1 MHDGNNTLMKIR
13 GTATDRLN
21 DVIQS
26 LQLVRRS
33 GLLTVER
40 DGPGNSSELGT
51 IVFRDGRVIDANV
64 GQLRG
69 PDAFRVL
76 MVWTTCR
83 FIFEASPPP
92 SISTST
98 SPLPAVRPDN
108 QMVERRYEEAPA
120 NVNHP
125 SLIVPYRFQYMQGS
139 LPDFQQLGLSR
150 IHRQL
155 FLLIDGKRSSLELAR
170 IIGRHPQEV
179 LAMLVDLA
187 RAGLVGQ

>member
-1 MHDGNNTLMKIR
+1 MKIR

-26 LQLVRRS
+26 LQLIRRS

-51 IVFRDGRVIDANV
+51 IMFRDGRVIDATM

-69 PDAFRVL
+69 ADAFRVL
-76 MVWTTCR
+76 AAWTTCR
-83 FIFEASPPP
+83 FIFEASPQP
-92 SISTST
+92 STST
-98 SPLPAVRPDN
+98 SPLPAVRPNN
-108 QMVERRYEEAPA
+108 QMAAQRYEGAPA
-120 NVNHP
+120 NVNQP
-125 SLIVPYRFQYMQGS
+125 SLVVPYRSSHVQGS
-139 LPDFQQLGLSR
+139 MPDFRQLGLSR

-155 FLLIDGKRSSLELAR
+155 FLLIDGRRPPLELAR

-179 LAMLVDLA
+179 LAMLADLA
-187 RAGLVGQ
+187 RAGLIGQ

>member
-1 MHDGNNTLMKIR
+1 MKIR

-51 IVFRDGRVIDANV
+51 IVFREGRVIDANV

-69 PDAFRVL
+69 ADAFRVL
-76 MVWTTCR
+76 SSWTTCR
-83 FIFEASPPP
+83 FLFEASPSP
-92 SISTST
+92 SISSST
-98 SPLPAVRPDN
+98 APLPAIRPN
-108 QMVERRYEEAPA
+108 YQMTGRRYEESPA
-120 NVNHP
+120 NVSRFP
-125 SLIVPYRFQYMQGS
+125 VVVPYRSQYMQGS
-139 LPDFQQLGLSR
+139 VPDFQQAGLSR

-155 FLLIDGKRSSLELAR
+155 FLLIDGKRSSQEMAR
-170 IIGRHPQEV
+170 IMGRQPQEV
-179 LAMLVDLA
+179 LAMLADLE
-187 RAGLVGQ
+187 RAGFIGQ